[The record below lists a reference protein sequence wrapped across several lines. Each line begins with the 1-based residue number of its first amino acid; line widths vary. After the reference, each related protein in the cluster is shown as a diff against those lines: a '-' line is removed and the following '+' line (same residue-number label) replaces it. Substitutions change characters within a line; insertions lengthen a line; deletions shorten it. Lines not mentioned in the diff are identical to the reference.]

1 MKKIITI
8 IIPSL
13 IFLFPTFLFADTDWS
28 FYKEDEGITS
38 YTRKPVDFPVEEAYG
53 EGYVNASL
61 EVVAESMTDLEKYFK
76 YFKMVKKAYIAE
88 ILPDGS
94 KVVYTHIGMPWPVWD
109 RDTVALYRVVREKD
123 KITIITTAFAEYKKI
138 PVMEKI
144 IRMTEMKD
152 VYTLTRSGDKTLL
165 KIQSRANPAGDIP
178 KTIINNLVGSGPI
191 NTIKAIRNM
200 LKDFNKIK

>member
-1 MKKIITI
+1 MKKTRMAIITALV
-8 IIPSL
+8 L
-13 IFLFPTFLFADTDWS
+13 IFSSQLFSEPEWQ
-28 FYKEDEGITS
+28 FYKEDEGIKS
-38 YTRKPVDFPVEEAYG
+38 YTRKPADFPVEEAYG

-88 ILPDGS
+88 VLPDGS

-123 KITIITTAFAEYKKI
+123 KITIITTAYNPYPKI
-138 PVMEKI
+138 PPKEKI

-152 VYTLTRSGDKTLL
+152 VYTLTRSGERTLL
-165 KIQSRANPAGDIP
+165 KIISRANPAGDIP

-200 LKDFNKIK
+200 LKDYKKIK

>member
-1 MKKIITI
+1 MGKKIKFTMLLLLALSPI
-8 IIPSL
+8 L
-13 IFLFPTFLFADTDWS
+13 YADTDWT
-28 FYKEDEGITS
+28 FYKEEDGITS
-38 YTRKPVDFPVEEAYG
+38 YTRKLDDFPVEEAYG
-53 EGYVNASL
+53 EGYVNATL
-61 EVVAESMTDLEKYFK
+61 EVVSESMTDLEKYFK

-88 ILPDGS
+88 NLPDGS

-109 RDTVALYRVVREKD
+109 RDTVALYKVIREKD
-123 KITIITTAFAEYKKI
+123 KITIITTGIREYPKI
-138 PVMEKI
+138 PAREKI

-152 VYTLTRSGDKTLL
+152 VYVLTRNGDKTLL

-200 LKDFNKIK
+200 LKDYNKIK

>member
-1 MKKIITI
+1 MKKTFRVIL
-8 IIPSL
+8 PALVL
-13 IFLFPTFLFADTDWS
+13 IFSSQLYSEQEWI
-28 FYKEDEGITS
+28 FYKEDEGIIS

-88 ILPDGS
+88 IFPDGS
-94 KVVYTHIGMPWPVWD
+94 KIVYTHIGMPWPVWD
-109 RDTVALYRVVREKD
+109 RDSVALYKVVREKD
-123 KITIITTAFAEYKKI
+123 KITIITTAFDSYPKI
-138 PVMEKI
+138 APKDKI

-152 VYTLTRSGDKTLL
+152 VYTLIRSGEKTLL
-165 KIQSRANPAGDIP
+165 KIHSRANPAGDIP
-178 KTIINNLVGSGPI
+178 KSIFNNLVGSGPI

-200 LKDFNKIK
+200 LNDYKKLK

>member
-1 MKKIITI
+1 MNKFFII
-8 IIPSL
+8 IIPCL
-13 IFLFPTFLFADTDWS
+13 IILFSPYLYSDTDWT

-38 YTRKPVDFPVEEAYG
+38 YTRKPVDFPVEEAFG

-94 KVVYTHIGMPWPVWD
+94 RVVYTHIGMPWPVWD
-109 RDTVALYRVVREKD
+109 RDTVALYRVLREKD
-123 KITIITTAFAEYKKI
+123 KITIITTAFESYPKI
-138 PVMEKI
+138 PPNEKI
-144 IRMTEMKD
+144 IRMTQMKD
-152 VYTLTRSGDKTLL
+152 VYTLTRSGEKTLL

-178 KTIINNLVGSGPI
+178 KGLFNNLVGSGPI
-191 NTIKAIRNM
+191 NTIKAIRDM
-200 LKDFNKIK
+200 LKDYKKIK